1 MKFICKGLGLVLVTV
16 LVFAAPGAAKPGY
29 GTLSGV
35 VMDPSGTPQMGATVW
50 LISEDAGGRTVS
62 QFLSNQQGAF
72 FTDRLKP
79 GNYAVRVSLAG
90 FLPAMERHIAV
101 AANLTTLL
109 RVQVDS
115 VFASLDTLRRKSDAP
130 VEADDWKWV
139 LRSSTATR
147 TVLQWRDP
155 DADLAINGSPNGAPM
170 DLPASQQP
178 RAMVQLTNGAT
189 RLGSAANL
197 PDAPATAI
205 SYDQRLG
212 NLGRMLISG
221 QMSYERGASGAFAG
235 DWLPSGSAA
244 TGPETVFVMHQSKF
258 GAGALTFQEMR
269 FDHTERIALGDRLVL
284 RAGAEYLR
292 AGIVTSLA
300 AVHPHAQLDA
310 SLASGWTA
318 SLLFAANPPSSEW
331 GQSGVLESAIGQLDS
346 LPPVLFSGGRPV
358 LEGGAHEDFSVK
370 HKLTDHSRIE
380 IAAFH
385 DAVRHEAIFGS
396 GPAASPDFVQD
407 AFSSAFLYD
416 GGSSSSWG
424 TRAAYRQKI
433 NGNLEFA
440 ALYAWAGAL
449 SPTGELDAS
458 APDLR
463 NSIATRNH
471 HSVAARLSGKLPR
484 CGTEFSASYK
494 WIAGTTLSRM
504 DAYGEAANQ
513 IDPNLHLS
521 VRQPLP
527 GLNGHWEA
535 LADFSNLL
543 AQGYVTSS
551 GQDSRVAFVPV
562 LRSFRGGVSYQ
573 F

>member
-1 MKFICKGLGLVLVTV
+1 MKSICKALGWALAAAV
-16 LVFAAPGAAKPGY
+16 VFATPGIAKPGY

-35 VMDPSGTPQMGATVW
+35 VMDSTGTPQMGATVW
-50 LISEDAGGRTVS
+50 LISEDAAGRTVS

-90 FLPAMERHIAV
+90 FLPAMEHHVAV
-101 AANLTTLL
+101 IANLTTLL

-115 VFASLDTLRRKSDAP
+115 VFASLDTLRRRSDAP

-147 TVLQWRDP
+147 AVLQWRDP
-155 DADLAINGSPNGAPM
+155 DADFAANGNPTAM
-170 DLPASQQP
+170 DRPVGQQP
-178 RAMVQLTNGAT
+178 RTLVQLTSGAL
-189 RLGSAANL
+189 RPGSAANL

-212 NLGRMLISG
+212 NMGRMLISG

-235 DWLPSGSAA
+235 IWLPSGSAE
-244 TGPETVFVMHQSKF
+244 GPETVFVMHQSKF
-258 GAGALTFQEMR
+258 GADALTFQEMR
-269 FDHTERIALGDRLVL
+269 FDHTERIALGDRLAL

-292 AGIVTSLA
+292 AGIVTSVA

-310 SLASGWTA
+310 SLAPGWTA
-318 SLLFAANPPSSEW
+318 SLLFASNPPSVQW

-346 LPPVLFSGGRPV
+346 LPPVLFSNGRPV
-358 LEGGAHEDFSVK
+358 LEGGAHAELSVN
-370 HKLTDHSRIE
+370 HKLSDRSKVE
-380 IAAFH
+380 IAVFH
-385 DAVRHEAIFGS
+385 DSARHEAIFGS

-416 GGSSSSWG
+416 GGGSNSWG
-424 TRAAYRQKI
+424 TRAAYHQKI
-433 NGNLEFA
+433 TGNLEFA

-449 SPTGELDAS
+449 SPSGELDAA

-463 NSIATRNH
+463 SSIETRNH

-484 CGTEFSASYK
+484 SGTQFSASYK

-504 DAYGEAANQ
+504 DAFGEATNQ

-527 GLNGHWEA
+527 GSNGRWEA
-535 LADFSNLL
+535 LADFSNIL

-551 GQDSRVAFVPV
+551 GQDSRIAFVPV
-562 LRSFRGGVSYQ
+562 LRSFRGGVSFQ